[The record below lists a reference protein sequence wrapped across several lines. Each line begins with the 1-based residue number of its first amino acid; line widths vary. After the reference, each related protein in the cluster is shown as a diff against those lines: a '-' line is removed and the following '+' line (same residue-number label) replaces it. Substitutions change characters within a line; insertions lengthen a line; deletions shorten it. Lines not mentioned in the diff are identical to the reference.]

1 MKIRL
6 RYWAVIG
13 ALLPLLSTAQTHQ
26 TAAPLT
32 PDDVSAFLDGML
44 PAAIAIG
51 DIAGAVVVVVK
62 DDRILTS
69 KGYGYADAE
78 RRSPVSAERT
88 LFRPG
93 SISKLFT
100 WTAVMQQVEEG
111 RLDLDADIN
120 TYLDFRIAGYGGQPI
135 KLRHLMTHTAGFEE
149 RLKDLLIDDPKHMK
163 PLDGVLKESIPARIY
178 PPGAVPA
185 YSNYGAALAG
195 YIVQR
200 VSGIPFD
207 DYIEQRIFRP
217 LAMNDS
223 TFRQPVPAAFSDR
236 LSNGYLQ
243 ATDES
248 VPFEFCPDTPAGALS
263 ASGADMAQF
272 MLAHLNAGIVPA
284 IGESSRILRP
294 GTIELMHSVANRPAP
309 SIDAMALG
317 FYEQNRNGTRAIAH
331 GGDLTAFHSDLLLIP
346 HAKVGLYLSFNSVG
360 RNHLAYNIRTA
371 LTEGFMDRYFP
382 RLDRPAREPS
392 RDGAEHARA
401 VAGGYE
407 LSRRAERNLFSFA
420 YMLNQTKATVTD
432 DGLLQVDAL
441 TGLNDEPKKFQ
452 EIAPWLWQEVAGEMR
467 LEAVRSADGAIEH
480 LVPDG
485 YGPIFVFQPAPG
497 WRDMRWLAPAL
508 ITASL
513 LLSAFVLSWLTATI
527 RRRLRRLPR
536 PEPQPG
542 LFGRLSRG
550 SRIASLC
557 CFIFAA
563 LLGVVMLA
571 VSGDSFWIFSSAA
584 APFLRV
590 IQLFAL
596 LTVIGTAVTI
606 VAAIDSWRTPGER
619 WWRSLGRTAIA
630 AACLVFAYV
639 AIAFHFLS
647 LQLRY

>member
-1 MKIRL
+1 
-6 RYWAVIG
+6 
-13 ALLPLLSTAQTHQ
+13 
-26 TAAPLT
+26 
-32 PDDVSAFLDGML
+32 
-44 PAAIAIG
+44 
-51 DIAGAVVVVVK
+51 
-62 DDRILTS
+62 
-69 KGYGYADAE
+69 
-78 RRSPVSAERT
+78 
-88 LFRPG
+88 
-93 SISKLFT
+93 
-100 WTAVMQQVEEG
+100 
-111 RLDLDADIN
+111 
-120 TYLDFRIAGYGGQPI
+120 
-135 KLRHLMTHTAGFEE
+135 MTHTAGFEE
-149 RLKDLLIDDPKHMK
+149 RLKDLLIDDAEQMK
-163 PLDGVLKESIPARIY
+163 PLKAVLEESIPTRIY

-217 LAMNDS
+217 LAMNHS
-223 TFRQPVPAAFSDR
+223 TFRQPVPAALSER
-236 LSNGYLQ
+236 LSNSYLQ
-243 ATDES
+243 ATGES
-248 VPFEFCPDTPAGALS
+248 VPFEFCPDAPAGALS

-284 IGESSRILRP
+284 IGELSRILRP
-294 GTIELMHSVANRPAP
+294 DTVELMHSVANRPAP

-360 RNHLAYNIRTA
+360 RDHLAYNIRTA

-392 RDGAEHARA
+392 SDAAEHARA

-407 LSRRAERNLFSFA
+407 LSRRAEKNLFSFV
-420 YMLNQTKATVTD
+420 YMLGQTKATVTD

-467 LEAVRSADGAIEH
+467 LAVVRSPDGAIEH

-485 YGPIFVFQPAPG
+485 YGPVFVFQPAPG
-497 WRDMRWLAPAL
+497 WRDMRWLVPAL

-513 LLSAFVLSWLTATI
+513 LLVIRMLSWLIATI
-527 RRRLRRLPR
+527 RRRLRRIPR
-536 PEPQPG
+536 SEPQPG
-542 LFGRLSRG
+542 MFGRLSRG
-550 SRIASLC
+550 AKMASLC
-557 CFIFAA
+557 CLVFAT
-563 LLGVVMLA
+563 LLGVVVLLS
-571 VSGDSFWIFSSAA
+571 SGNSFWIFSSAA
-584 APFLRV
+584 TPFLRV

-596 LTVIGTAVTI
+596 LTVIGAAVTT
-606 VAAIDSWRTPGER
+606 VAAIGSWRTPGER
-619 WWRSLGRTAIA
+619 WWRSLWTTAIA
-630 AACLVFAYV
+630 AGCLVFAYV

-647 LQLRY
+647 LQLHY